1 MSSGRELW
9 MKRTQPLTV
18 AMALCGSGVDVRPDA
33 GQLRAAERGAVD
45 AGAVRR
51 VGLERGQQRV
61 FGAGRVADARQRFAG
76 QSHRGVDGGAAGV
89 DLAVPLHPRHD
100 RVAPRRR
107 GAETQGHPQKVGRL
121 GGRPDGAGG
130 RVRRRR
136 RRRRGRRRRRIR
148 RRLLWQ

>member
-89 DLAVPLHPRHD
+89 DSA
-100 RVAPRRR
+100 AF
-107 GAETQGHPQKVGRL
+107 GRT
-121 GGRPDGAGG
+121 
-130 RVRRRR
+130 
-136 RRRRGRRRRRIR
+136 
-148 RRLLWQ
+148 